1 MDIINTYSKPISE
14 TDYEIYNLKQ
24 KLKTIMW
31 DNVGIIRDEEGLL
44 KAKEEIQNLS
54 NEFNRDKKCLNQDE
68 YEYRNML
75 VTANL
80 IVESALER
88 KESRGAHSRSDY
100 KNKSE
105 KSEHS
110 TIVKQNIKELVYAK

>member
-1 MDIINTYSKPISE
+1 MKNGLNLPQPI
-14 TDYEIYNLKQ
+14 
-24 KLKTIMW
+24 
-31 DNVGIIRDEEGLL
+31 
-44 KAKEEIQNLS
+44 
-54 NEFNRDKKCLNQDE
+54 
-68 YEYRNML
+68 
-75 VTANL
+75 TANL

-88 KESRGAHSRSDY
+88 KESRGGHSRSDY